1 MQISC
6 GLITPTIWGF
16 RSWVTRTGTQ
26 YISPPIRRNPVHLSL
41 KAQAPSFPAS
51 PSSHPFLPSFQ
62 EFPSPVLRAAAER
75 EREGERSCLRL
86 SVAICTRYVGRLCHE
101 LVYKSLHDDRPICD
115 TRNPILP
122 SWLRLRSTILVPPT
136 WNRNCVNERWR
147 YCENYR
153 FWDCFHCFFWR
164 ERVIGEEFFFYFF
177 NWWAV
182 SFWGYFKKDKKMALF
197 RWEFWIG
204 VDRGWNFL
212 SSFCL

>member
-1 MQISC
+1 MRFQIV
-6 GLITPTIWGF
+6 GNAN
-16 RSWVTRTGTQ
+16 
-26 YISPPIRRNPVHLSL
+26 RNPIYFSTDKKKPCASESKGAGALFSGV
-41 KAQAPSFPAS
+41 PFFP
-51 PSSHPFLPSFQ
+51 PLPSFLPGVS
-62 EFPSPVLRAAAER
+62 FSRLKSCSRER

-164 ERVIGEEFFFYFF
+164 ERVIVKGVFFFFF

-204 VDRGWNFL
+204 LDRGWNFL